1 MESGRRV
8 WNGDEDLGDGQLQKL
23 RQEYDE
29 RFQLVDALKK
39 QGVSVAILQQ
49 TLPKVIDQFDEDTVF
64 LDSGFKEA
72 SQHFE
77 KKFRQPNCPEE
88 TLKEANW
95 EVIEFQTLLQQSQE
109 LKLKFED
116 ILPNLAQ
123 NGNRG
128 ALNVIRLTI
137 KDLASSTQKYL
148 RNLFKKKRTPATH
161 VMVTMLSDE
170 KRNHKPYAL
179 PVQYIPCQ
187 TLKDQFVRDLNK
199 SLKEEMKSRDMTV
212 AGGCQFLKYAINQFP
227 LPSNLKL

>member
-72 SQHFE
+72 SEHF
-77 KKFRQPNCPEE
+77 EE

-116 ILPNLAQ
+116 ILSNLAQ

-212 AGGCQFLKYAINQFP
+212 AGGCQILKYAID
-227 LPSNLKL
+227 PSSLTQ

>member
-1 MESGRRV
+1 MGS
-8 WNGDEDLGDGQLQKL
+8 GQLRIHL
-23 RQEYDE
+23 HLHLHDE

-39 QGVSVAILQQ
+39 QGASVAILQQ

-72 SQHFE
+72 SEHFE
-77 KKFRQPNCPEE
+77 KFQQPNCPEE

-116 ILPNLAQ
+116 VLPNLAQ
-123 NGNRG
+123 NGIRG
-128 ALNVIRLTI
+128 ALNVIRLLTI

-148 RNLFKKKRTPATH
+148 RNLFKKRTPTTH

-170 KRNHKPYAL
+170 KKNHKPYAL

-187 TLKDQFVRDLNK
+187 TLKDHN
-199 SLKEEMKSRDMTV
+199 
-212 AGGCQFLKYAINQFP
+212 
-227 LPSNLKL
+227 